1 MKSDAR
7 SRVCNPVEAS
17 DFFQK
22 TLRIFLY
29 RYTEKRRKNV
39 LKILCYYLAAVSF
52 LAVILTLYDKRAARK
67 GRWRISENAL
77 LCVAAF
83 GGSAAMLLT
92 MLLIRHKTK
101 HVKFMAGLPL
111 ILILQVLFAAFVA
124 YGISHR

>member
-1 MKSDAR
+1 M
-7 SRVCNPVEAS
+7 
-17 DFFQK
+17 
-22 TLRIFLY
+22 
-29 RYTEKRRKNV
+29 
-39 LKILCYYLAAVSF
+39 LKYLFYYIAAVSF

-83 GGSAAMLLT
+83 GGSAAMLLS

>member
-1 MKSDAR
+1 M
-7 SRVCNPVEAS
+7 
-17 DFFQK
+17 
-22 TLRIFLY
+22 
-29 RYTEKRRKNV
+29 
-39 LKILCYYLAAVSF
+39 LKYLFYYLAAVSF

-83 GGSAAMLLT
+83 GGSAAMILS

-111 ILILQVLFAAFVA
+111 ILVLQVLFAAFVA

>member
-1 MKSDAR
+1 MRASR
-7 SRVCNPVEAS
+7 SKRLI
-17 DFFQK
+17 FFEK
-22 TLRIFLY
+22 TFGFFLY

-39 LKILCYYLAAVSF
+39 LKILCYYLVAISF

>member
-1 MKSDAR
+1 M
-7 SRVCNPVEAS
+7 
-17 DFFQK
+17 
-22 TLRIFLY
+22 
-29 RYTEKRRKNV
+29 
-39 LKILCYYLAAVSF
+39 LKYLFYYLAAVSF

-83 GGSAAMLLT
+83 GGSAAMLLS

-111 ILILQVLFAAFVA
+111 ILVLQVLFAVFVA